1 MSSSGLAYT
10 LFSRVQPRGA
20 QPGEAHRE
28 RIYDEQLTLDR
39 SPEEFVD
46 ALEGWLSNEMGGD
59 RPDLRLTVNV
69 TMPHVHRA
77 LHLAFR
83 EHHTEALS
91 NATRLKRLTE
101 HSAPIP
107 AMGVV
112 FLLLVGVD
120 PAGLPPSDSPTFRAN
135 YIKRCLNAVG
145 LELADSQYDERSRAS
160 SCVRFLGNPSG
171 NNFFN
176 IEVMLNVNTAR
187 QQAAFYA
194 LVNGRT
200 KLLME
205 ADVVPIDVTWLY
217 HGQSCTP
224 KVKL

>member
-1 MSSSGLAYT
+1 
-10 LFSRVQPRGA
+10 
-20 QPGEAHRE
+20 
-28 RIYDEQLTLDR
+28 
-39 SPEEFVD
+39 
-46 ALEGWLSNEMGGD
+46 
-59 RPDLRLTVNV
+59 
-69 TMPHVHRA
+69 
-77 LHLAFR
+77 
-83 EHHTEALS
+83 
-91 NATRLKRLTE
+91 
-101 HSAPIP
+101 
-107 AMGVV
+107 MGVV

-135 YIKRCLNAVG
+135 YIKSCLNAVG
-145 LELADSQYDERSRAS
+145 LELSDSQYDERPRAS

-205 ADVVPIDVTWLY
+205 ADVVPIDVAWIY
-217 HGQSCTP
+217 QGKSCTP
-224 KVKL
+224 KVKLSNYGLSMWMSFHHMVLGLSPRACVAAFLKWFIEKVRAFETRPATRGLLINGDSEAVSNKIAGIDFISSHRADQPL